1 MKLLINK
8 FLNWFLIIFLSL
20 TSTNSYV
27 FAQNIDQFALPTGG
41 QVVSGNI
48 DINQPSVGRLDVN
61 QTTQQGIVNWNTFN
75 VGSSASVYFNQPTN
89 KSTILNNVVTG
100 KSIINGSIFSNG
112 RLILV
117 NPTGILMGPTSAVRA
132 EGAILSTLN
141 ITNQNFLNN
150 NLSFS
155 TDKLSKLTASGK
167 IDAQYVALISPEI
180 NNKGQIIAK
189 ASTALA
195 AGDDVLLSIS
205 GSNKLTVKV
214 KPSKLKSLAKNEGTI
229 ETKNG
234 IVTIKADAAQSL
246 VDETIKITDAKAQ
259 GLVSENGVIKLVSNT
274 GSIEASEIKIDAGS
288 NGEATI
294 SGKLDVNSS
303 TSKGGDI
310 EITGKELNLVSAKL
324 SADGKEG
331 GGKILIGGD
340 WQGKG
345 DLLQSTYTSID
356 KNSVLSAS
364 ATESGAGGTIVAWS
378 NIKDSNSVT
387 SVYGTLT
394 AKGIDGDGGQ
404 IETSGAVLNYNG
416 IKVNTSSLTGNYGNW
431 LLDPTNIT
439 IGSSEASTIASN
451 LGTSDVTQTATNTI
465 TVNNNIAYT
474 GARNATLTFDAT
486 TTVLNANISSNNGT
500 LSIDINTILEIGAS
514 NTSITTNGGNV
525 DVSGVIRAV
534 TGETNNFTID
544 AGTGN
549 VTFSSNLTQ
558 ATGDYSAGFAQGNF
572 TSISDLDFS
581 GTFLNAANI
590 GGTQSTIGDAV
601 FKKARADD
609 GNHSNMTFQFQNQIQ
624 TWSSN
629 LNYGDTGLNNLMKGI
644 RWSGW
649 NQTTP
654 TVTFT
659 NATAGQKYKIQALFK
674 ERCCTRYFDVYV
686 DGTKVADDFRPV
698 TGFSSGIKGLLRNID
713 YVNTRADQN
722 KTMVVNTLRDL
733 IERGKEFEAIQ
744 LLKAWGE
751 WSDSPLR
758 LAGKIDSYQKNI
770 DKGFI
775 YEHVIPIAVIREL
788 MVDVINSSKSLDA
801 KVSDIEN
808 ILNESKVSLNNFK
821 IDKSLK
827 QAMPEGWKL
836 GDDIYV
842 RYGENKNKL
851 NYFGEIQKEENLS
864 KEINQ
869 KIIKRFVK
877 IPI

>member
-89 KSTILNNVVTG
+89 KSTILNNVVSG

-141 ITNQNFLNN
+141 ITNQNFLND

-195 AGDDVLLSIS
+195 AGDDVLLSIT

-288 NGEATI
+288 KGEATI

-303 TSKGGDI
+303 TGKGGDI
-310 EITGKELNLVSAKL
+310 EIAGKELNVVSAKL

-439 IGSSEASTIASN
+439 IGSSEASTIVSN
-451 LGTSDVTQTATNTI
+451 LGTSDVTQTADNTI

-474 GARNATLTFDAT
+474 GARNANLTFDAT
-486 TTVLNANISSNNGT
+486 TTV
-500 LSIDINTILEIGAS
+500 
-514 NTSITTNGGNV
+514 
-525 DVSGVIRAV
+525 
-534 TGETNNFTID
+534 
-544 AGTGN
+544 
-549 VTFSSNLTQ
+549 
-558 ATGDYSAGFAQGNF
+558 
-572 TSISDLDFS
+572 
-581 GTFLNAANI
+581 
-590 GGTQSTIGDAV
+590 
-601 FKKARADD
+601 
-609 GNHSNMTFQFQNQIQ
+609 
-624 TWSSN
+624 
-629 LNYGDTGLNNLMKGI
+629 
-644 RWSGW
+644 
-649 NQTTP
+649 
-654 TVTFT
+654 
-659 NATAGQKYKIQALFK
+659 
-674 ERCCTRYFDVYV
+674 
-686 DGTKVADDFRPV
+686 
-698 TGFSSGIKGLLRNID
+698 
-713 YVNTRADQN
+713 
-722 KTMVVNTLRDL
+722 
-733 IERGKEFEAIQ
+733 
-744 LLKAWGE
+744 
-751 WSDSPLR
+751 
-758 LAGKIDSYQKNI
+758 
-770 DKGFI
+770 
-775 YEHVIPIAVIREL
+775 
-788 MVDVINSSKSLDA
+788 
-801 KVSDIEN
+801 
-808 ILNESKVSLNNFK
+808 
-821 IDKSLK
+821 
-827 QAMPEGWKL
+827 
-836 GDDIYV
+836 
-842 RYGENKNKL
+842 
-851 NYFGEIQKEENLS
+851 
-864 KEINQ
+864 
-869 KIIKRFVK
+869 
-877 IPI
+877 